1 MLERS
6 KFAWIALAII
16 VFVSLNRAAED
27 RPSKHFVVK
36 HFADCG
42 RINIVRK
49 ASQFA
54 SIALS
59 IVVVALPLLACL
71 TSFAEMSPAQR
82 ECCEKMAGR
91 CEMSVM
97 PSSHS
102 CCQHPVSPHT
112 ATASRM
118 QSSDFGLAITMVSE
132 VPSHFAR
139 PMIGIAVGTFES
151 PPESPPQSISI
162 LRI

>member
-1 MLERS
+1 MPVAALKIPIFSCRNGVGLPGDKRAFS
-6 KFAWIALAII
+6 PKQFAG
-16 VFVSLNRAAED
+16 
-27 RPSKHFVVK
+27 
-36 HFADCG
+36 CG
-42 RINIVRK
+42 RMNMVRR
-49 ASQFA
+49 ASQFV

-59 IVVVALPLLACL
+59 IVTVALPLLACL
-71 TSFAEMSPAQR
+71 TSFAEMSPEQR

-112 ATASRM
+112 ATASRI
-118 QSSDFGLAITMVSE
+118 QNSDFGLAITMLAE
-132 VPSHFAR
+132 APSPLAR
-139 PMIGIAVGTFES
+139 PMIGIAVSTFES
-151 PPESPPQSISI
+151 PPESPPQIVAV

>member
-1 MLERS
+1 MRLRS
-6 KFAWIALAII
+6 LARQETKAR
-16 VFVSLNRAAED
+16 S
-27 RPSKHFVVK
+27 VK
-36 HFADCG
+36 QLAGCG
-42 RINIVRK
+42 RINMVRK
-49 ASQFA
+49 ASQFV

-71 TSFAEMSPAQR
+71 TSFAEMSQEQR

-112 ATASRM
+112 ATASRI
-118 QSSDFGLAITMVSE
+118 QSSDFGLATTVLSE
-132 VPSHFAR
+132 VPSPFTR

-151 PPESPPQSISI
+151 PPESPPQSVNV

>member
-1 MLERS
+1 MHSRS
-6 KFAWIALAII
+6 LARQETKARSVKQFAG
-16 VFVSLNRAAED
+16 
-27 RPSKHFVVK
+27 
-36 HFADCG
+36 CG
-42 RINIVRK
+42 RINMVRK
-49 ASQFA
+49 ASQFV

-59 IVVVALPLLACL
+59 IIVVALPLLACL
-71 TSFAEMSPAQR
+71 TSFAEMSPEQR

-112 ATASRM
+112 ATASRI
-118 QSSDFGLAITMVSE
+118 QSSDFGLAITMLAE
-132 VPSHFAR
+132 APSPFAR
-139 PMIGIAVGTFES
+139 PMIGIAVSTFES
-151 PPESPPQSISI
+151 PPESPPQSVNV

>member
-1 MLERS
+1 M
-6 KFAWIALAII
+6 
-16 VFVSLNRAAED
+16 
-27 RPSKHFVVK
+27 
-36 HFADCG
+36 
-42 RINIVRK
+42 VRK
-49 ASQFA
+49 AAQFV

-71 TSFAEMSPAQR
+71 TSFAEMSPEQR

-112 ATASRM
+112 ATASRI
-118 QSSDFGLAITMVSE
+118 QSSDFGSAITMLAE
-132 VPSHFAR
+132 APSPLAR
-139 PMIGIAVGTFES
+139 PMIGIAGNTLES
-151 PPESPPQSISI
+151 PPESPPPSVNV

>member
-1 MLERS
+1 MRR
-6 KFAWIALAII
+6 
-16 VFVSLNRAAED
+16 V
-27 RPSKHFVVK
+27 
-36 HFADCG
+36 
-42 RINIVRK
+42 
-49 ASQFA
+49 SQFV

-59 IVVVALPLLACL
+59 IIVIARPLLACL
-71 TSFAEMSPAQR
+71 TSFGEMSPEQR

-112 ATASRM
+112 ATASRI
-118 QSSDFGLAITMVSE
+118 QSSDFGFAITMLAE
-132 VPSHFAR
+132 APSPLAR
-139 PMIGIAVGTFES
+139 PMVGITVSIFES
-151 PPESPPQSISI
+151 PPESPPQSVNI

>member
-1 MLERS
+1 MDMVRR
-6 KFAWIALAII
+6 ALQ
-16 VFVSLNRAAED
+16 FV
-27 RPSKHFVVK
+27 
-36 HFADCG
+36 
-42 RINIVRK
+42 
-49 ASQFA
+49 

-59 IVVVALPLLACL
+59 IIVVALPLLACL
-71 TSFAEMSPAQR
+71 TSFAEMSPEQR

-112 ATASRM
+112 ATASRI
-118 QSSDFGLAITMVSE
+118 QSSDFGLAITMLAE
-132 VPSHFAR
+132 DIPSLLRH
-139 PMIGIAVGTFES
+139 PMIEVAASTFES
-151 PPESPPQSISI
+151 PPESPPQSVNV

>member
-1 MLERS
+1 M
-6 KFAWIALAII
+6 
-16 VFVSLNRAAED
+16 NM
-27 RPSKHFVVK
+27 
-36 HFADCG
+36 
-42 RINIVRK
+42 VRR
-49 ASQFA
+49 ASQFV

-59 IVVVALPLLACL
+59 IIVVALPLLACL
-71 TSFAEMSPAQR
+71 TSFAEMSPEQR

-118 QSSDFGLAITMVSE
+118 QSSDFGLAITMLAEDFS
-132 VPSHFAR
+132 SLLRR
-139 PMIGIAVGTFES
+139 PMIGIAVSTFES
-151 PPESPPQSISI
+151 PPESPPQSVNV

>member
-1 MLERS
+1 MHLRS
-6 KFAWIALAII
+6 LARQETKARSVKQFAG
-16 VFVSLNRAAED
+16 
-27 RPSKHFVVK
+27 
-36 HFADCG
+36 CG
-42 RINIVRK
+42 RINMVRK
-49 ASQFA
+49 ASQFV

-59 IVVVALPLLACL
+59 IIVVALPLLACL
-71 TSFAEMSPAQR
+71 TSFAEMSPEQR

-112 ATASRM
+112 ATTSRM
-118 QSSDFGLAITMVSE
+118 QSSDFGLAITMLAE
-132 VPSHFAR
+132 APSPFAR
-139 PMIGIAVGTFES
+139 PMIGIAVSTFGS
-151 PPESPPQSISI
+151 PPESPPQSVTV